1 MTTKST
7 TTKKRGRPRK
17 STPKDTSV
25 STPKTNKKLTVKTKP
40 EPISLELPRKPFA
53 FEVLDLV
60 SRQRTKA
67 KKIEVL
73 RKYEERHLKVLFIW
87 NFDQTVISVLPPG
100 DVPYQG
106 YDDQNVYSGSLTT
119 KLTQDIRSM
128 HETGSFS
135 MGVSDKQGR
144 TTIRRE
150 AKHFYHFVKGGND
163 KLNGLRRESMFIN
176 ILQGLHPLEAEIVTL
191 CKDKKLGEVYKVT
204 KDIVAE
210 SYPSIK
216 WGNRS

>member
-1 MTTKST
+1 M
-7 TTKKRGRPRK
+7 
-17 STPKDTSV
+17 
-25 STPKTNKKLTVKTKP
+25 
-40 EPISLELPRKPFA
+40 A
-53 FEVLDLV
+53 
-60 SRQRTKA
+60 KA

-87 NFDQTVISVLPPG
+87 NFDETVISVLPPG

-150 AKHFYHFVKGGND
+150 AKNFYHFVKGGND

-176 ILQGLHPLEAEIVTL
+176 ILEGLHPLEAEIVTL